1 MKDNILSL
9 PNDLLGDIFREIYSE
24 YEKSIRSMFTAPVC
38 DLEITA
44 QQVAKAFDKRGL
56 IEYAPQ
62 FYIFAT
68 GVFIGIKNRKNP
80 YQEINEWVA
89 AYRMAKEM
97 NVNVSDIDPRKAF
110 EYYLSKNKK
119 L

>member
-9 PNDLLGDIFREIYSE
+9 PNDVLGDIFREIYSE

-44 QQVAKAFDKRGL
+44 QQVAKAFDKREL

-68 GVFIGIKNRKNP
+68 GVFYSP
-80 YQEINEWVA
+80 T
-89 AYRMAKEM
+89 KETD
-97 NVNVSDIDPRKAF
+97 NIRIIRFPHIFSIF
-110 EYYLSKNKK
+110 F
-119 L
+119 

>member
-9 PNDLLGDIFREIYSE
+9 PNDVLGDIFREIYSE

-68 GVFIGIKNRKNP
+68 GVFIGIKKPFLFLRLN
-80 YQEINEWVA
+80 IIVGLH
-89 AYRMAKEM
+89 
-97 NVNVSDIDPRKAF
+97 
-110 EYYLSKNKK
+110 LSIHP

>member
-9 PNDLLGDIFREIYSE
+9 PNDVLGDIFREIYSE

-56 IEYAPQ
+56 IEYAP
-62 FYIFAT
+62 ILHLR
-68 GVFIGIKNRKNP
+68 NRS
-80 YQEINEWVA
+80 V
-89 AYRMAKEM
+89 YRH
-97 NVNVSDIDPRKAF
+97 
-110 EYYLSKNKK
+110 
-119 L
+119 